1 MNSKITDFEVGDY
14 VEAVTKK
21 GMFRGTVMPNN
32 IFSERDILILKLDNG
47 YNIGI
52 RVTDSDKIKVLIKN
66 EKKEKKKDLKK
77 VHFKDHYISILG
89 TGGTIASYI
98 DYKTGAVHPAE
109 TQEEL
114 LISVPELSNK
124 HRINSK
130 IIFSILSE
138 DMKIPYWQTLAKEI
152 VSELNNGAKGV
163 IIPHGTDTMTYTA
176 AALAFMVP
184 DLSGPVSL
192 VGAQR
197 SSDRPSSDAYQ
208 NLLSAAA
215 LMDTDLGE
223 VVVTMHGSI
232 SDDYSFAHRG
242 VRVRKMHTSRRDA
255 FKSINGFPLA
265 KISGEKVEFIKEYK
279 PTVTEKIK
287 LQEKMD
293 DRVSILYYYPG
304 FDPEHLRIIGEHVD
318 GIVIMGTGLGH
329 VGTYLIDSIREL
341 TDSNKLIAMTSQCLT
356 GSVNMNV
363 YSSGR
368 ELIKAGVI
376 PLGDMLPE
384 TALVKMMWLLGNY
397 PKEEARRLM
406 PLNLRFELSEKRVI
420 GD

>member
-1 MNSKITDFEVGDY
+1 MINKRNDFEVGDY
-14 VEAVTKK
+14 IEILTDK
-21 GMFRGTVMPNN
+21 GIFRGFVMPNN
-32 IFSERDILILKLDNG
+32 IFSSPDIIILKLDNG
-47 YNIGI
+47 YNIGV
-52 RVTDSDKIKVLIKN
+52 RFSALENIKVLEKS
-66 EKKEKKKDLKK
+66 EKKEKKESTKK
-77 VHFKDHYISILG
+77 VHFKDNYISILG

-114 LISVPELSNK
+114 LISVPELSGK
-124 HRINSK
+124 HRINSR

-138 DMKIPYWQTLAKEI
+138 DMKIPYWQTLAREI

-163 IIPHGTDTMTYTA
+163 IIPHGTDTMAYTA
-176 AALAFMVP
+176 AALAFMIP

-215 LMDTDLGE
+215 LMDTNLGE
-223 VVVTMHGSI
+223 VAVTMHESP
-232 SDDYSFAHRG
+232 SDDYSVVHRG

-255 FKSINGFPLA
+255 FKSVNGHPIA
-265 KISGEKVEFIKEYK
+265 RIKGDNVEFLKEYK
-279 PTVTEKIK
+279 MKVDRNIEVYD
-287 LQEKMD
+287 KMD
-293 DRVSILYYYPG
+293 DKVTILYYYPG
-304 FDPEHLRIIGEHVD
+304 FDIEHLKIVGEHVD
-318 GIVIMGTGLGH
+318 GIIFMGTGLGH
-329 VGTYLIDSIREL
+329 VGTYLIEEIKEL
-341 TDSNKLIAMTSQCLT
+341 TDSGKLIGMTSQCLA

-376 PLGDMLPE
+376 PLGDTLPE
-384 TALVKMMWLLGNY
+384 TAFVKMMWLLGNY
-397 PKEEARRLM
+397 TKEEARQLM
-406 PLNLRFELSEKRVI
+406 TKNLRFEMSEKRVLW
-420 GD
+420 